1 MCKIEWLVARIS
13 KPYLSHYLNISTVW
27 YSTAVVVW
35 SWDAKASQSNQNVIL
50 VVHSGRFSRAGIIFR
65 QQRWRVFCSSNT
77 YYYSMMKMSSS
88 PCIVKSAC
96 GNCSNERKIENWF
109 YFRLYGVWWKTARA
123 EEERNYKSYGFGIRL
138 VDN

>member
-1 MCKIEWLVARIS
+1 MCIIEWLVARIS

-65 QQRWRVFCSSNT
+65 QQRWRVFCSGSSN
-77 YYYSMMKMSSS
+77 
-88 PCIVKSAC
+88 I
-96 GNCSNERKIENWF
+96 IIQ
-109 YFRLYGVWWKTARA
+109 WWKCRRHLALLKARA
-123 EEERNYKSYGFGIRL
+123 GIAQMSEKLKTDSISVFMVCDEKPREQRKKGITKAMVL
-138 VDN
+138 VLDW